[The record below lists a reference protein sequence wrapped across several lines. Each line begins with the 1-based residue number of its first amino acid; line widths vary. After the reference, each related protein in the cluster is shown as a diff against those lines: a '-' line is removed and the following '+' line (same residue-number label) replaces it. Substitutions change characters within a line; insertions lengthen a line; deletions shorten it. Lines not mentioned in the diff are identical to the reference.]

1 MKNLFSALAIMALT
15 STSAIAEQKLP
26 TGSRLDY
33 KEGSTHGTAITPD
46 GEKVEVEFSEY
57 TRWWLKK
64 DQSEQSAWLDL
75 WLETVETIAEKYNP
89 DLTFV
94 LFMTDVM
101 NNKLEINDLRIVDL
115 AQIKSKKI
123 LPYAVEVAKNRCDN
137 YRNGMSFDAGRDQ
150 AEKLLSNQSKRERI
164 QVMTLGSDD
173 KQPTVIGLLKYA
185 TDINSAVARECSV
198 EASRVYSKGSKYD
211 GKNLL

>member
-46 GEKVEVEFSEY
+46 GEKVEVEFSGY

-75 WLETVETIAEKYNP
+75 WSETVETIAEKYNP

-101 NNKLEINDLRIVDL
+101 NNKLEIDDLNFAGL
-115 AQIKSKKI
+115 AQSKSKKI
-123 LPYAVEVAKNRCDN
+123 SPYAEEIAKNYCSN
-137 YRNGMSFDAGRDQ
+137 YRKGMSYDAGRDQ
-150 AEKLLSNQSKRERI
+150 AEKVLSDQAKRDRI
-164 QVMTLGSDD
+164 QVVTLGSDVN
-173 KQPTVIGLLKYA
+173 QPTVIGLLKYA
-185 TDINSAVARECSV
+185 TEITGAVARECNV
-198 EASRVYSKGSKYD
+198 EASRAYSKGSAYD
-211 GKNLL
+211 

>member
-46 GEKVEVEFSEY
+46 GEKVEVEFSGY

-75 WLETVETIAEKYNP
+75 WLETIETIAKKYNP

-101 NNKLEINDLRIVDL
+101 NNKLEIDDLNFAGL
-115 AQIKSKKI
+115 AQSKSKKI
-123 LPYAVEVAKNRCDN
+123 SPYAEEIAKNYCSN
-137 YRNGMSFDAGRDQ
+137 YRKGMSYDAGRDQ
-150 AEKLLSNQSKRERI
+150 AEKVLSDQAKRDRI
-164 QVMTLGSDD
+164 QVVTLGSDD
-173 KQPTVIGLLKYA
+173 KQPTVIGVLKYA

>member
-1 MKNLFSALAIMALT
+1 MKNFLSVLAIMALT

-26 TGSRLDY
+26 IGSIVDY

-46 GEKVEVEFSEY
+46 GRTVEVEISEY

-75 WLETVETIAEKYNP
+75 WLKTVQKIAAKYNP
-89 DLTFV
+89 NLTFV

-101 NNKLEINDLRIVDL
+101 NNKLEINDLKNVDL

-123 LPYAVEVAKNRCDN
+123 LPYAIEVAKYRCNN
-137 YRNGMSFDAGRDQ
+137 YRNGMSFDAGRYQ
-150 AEKLLSNQSKRERI
+150 AEELLTNQSKREMFR
-164 QVMTLGSDD
+164 VLTLGSENR
-173 KQPTVIGLLKYA
+173 QPTVIGMLKYA

-198 EASRVYSKGSKYD
+198 EASRAYSGGSKYD
-211 GKNLL
+211 E